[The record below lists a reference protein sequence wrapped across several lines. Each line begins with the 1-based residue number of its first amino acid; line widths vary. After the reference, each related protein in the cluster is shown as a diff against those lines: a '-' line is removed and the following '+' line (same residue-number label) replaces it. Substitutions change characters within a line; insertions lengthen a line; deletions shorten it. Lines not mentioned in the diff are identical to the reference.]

1 MVGYSRESI
10 GQKNVYVLLVWLHGG
25 LPLVFRYVYV
35 LLVWLHGGLPLVFSI
50 KFFQYV
56 EHLARNVNTS
66 ETRSWFDQTFPTA
79 SSVFAA
85 TPSRHTATPSLGN
98 RVHWVGALY
107 IVWGVL
113 YNVWS
118 VVYCAWAFYLVWKLC
133 ILCGTLIKR
142 CPEDPIIKLHTCALV
157 GAFGS

>member
-1 MVGYSRESI
+1 MDEPVGRLQCNLRMQLSSLSTAVQPLWLGIAVNPLDNKKTCMCCLCDCMAACRFCSI
-10 GQKNVYVLLVWLHGG
+10 D
-25 LPLVFRYVYV
+25 
-35 LLVWLHGGLPLVFSI
+35 
-50 KFFQYV
+50 FFEYV

-107 IVWGVL
+107 IVWGFCIMCGAL
-113 YNVWS
+113 YIVREL
-118 VVYCAWAFYLVWKLC
+118 F
-133 ILCGTLIKR
+133 ILCGSFVY
-142 CPEDPIIKLHTCALV
+142 CV
-157 GAFGS
+157 GLSLNAVGKTQ